1 MPPPTIAT
9 LKPGLGFDGMG
20 TTTTAFTGKQQCS
33 AVYRCYQPPGPQM
46 GIDDVGAVLYRNREV
61 TASQA
66 RSAAHGAYYGVS
78 IRPVWIRGI
87 LGSPDER
94 EPWSFTSEL

>member
-1 MPPPTIAT
+1 
-9 LKPGLGFDGMG
+9 MG
-20 TTTTAFTGKQQCS
+20 TTTTVFTGKQQCS

-66 RSAAHGAYYGVS
+66 RSAAHGVS